1 MADATNNKGA
11 PASAAPQQAP
21 AQVPFGQRPAYP
33 QQVRVGD
40 IAAVDAP
47 GLNIRQ
53 HVWLSAFSG
62 ALGDGGLTCEAAANI
77 ADEALP
83 IALERLEDLS

>member
-1 MADATNNKGA
+1 MPDNTK
-11 PASAAPQQAP
+11 PI
-21 AQVPFGQRPAYP
+21 PFGQRPAYP

-53 HVWLSAFSG
+53 HVWLSIVAASCADSDVKIEG
-62 ALGDGGLTCEAAANI
+62 AI
-77 ADEALP
+77 KFADSSLDTVLA
-83 IALERLEDLS
+83 RLEQLA